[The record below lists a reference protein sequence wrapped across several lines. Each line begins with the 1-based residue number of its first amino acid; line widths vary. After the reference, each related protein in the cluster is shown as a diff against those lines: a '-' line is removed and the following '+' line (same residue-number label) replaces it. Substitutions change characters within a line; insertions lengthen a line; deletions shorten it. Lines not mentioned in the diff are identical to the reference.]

1 MNDNKK
7 TVDGQQNRPLMDL
20 DSFWLETG
28 RDGVREALS
37 KQEGASKQ
45 IISITSA
52 LQAIYFATLSFSDLK
67 KVLLT
72 QNIHGGLL
80 IIVVALFVSPII
92 IWLLSLGFAVRVAV
106 PVTKT
111 VNLESPSQLGNLYIK
126 SVNYKSKYLGLAHK
140 TLVWGFVPLVVNI
153 VIYMFWVW

>member
-7 TVDGQQNRPLMDL
+7 TVEGQQTRPLTDL
-20 DSFWLETG
+20 ESFWLETG
-28 RDGVREALS
+28 RDGVREALN
-37 KQEGASKQ
+37 KQEEASKQ

-52 LQAIYFATLSFSDLK
+52 LQAIYFAALSFSDLK
-67 KVLLT
+67 KVFLT
-72 QNIHGGLL
+72 QDGHGGLL

-111 VNLESPSQLGNLYIK
+111 ADLESPGQLGKLYIE
-126 SVNYKSKYLGLAHK
+126 SVNYKSKYLRRAHK
-140 TLVWGFVPLVVNI
+140 ALVWGFVPLVVNI
-153 VIYMFWVW
+153 VIYMVWVW